1 MKIKVKTRVSTFNHA
16 FVMNHQKKK
25 NSYRRFHSSVRTH
38 HLQDFDLKTV
48 GRNMHLVIHWNN
60 NEKGSVMLIF
70 NQSTKVLNGDH
81 FIDYYLL

>member
-25 NSYRRFHSSVRTH
+25 KSVRTH

-48 GRNMHLVIHWNN
+48 GRNMHLVIH
-60 NEKGSVMLIF
+60 
-70 NQSTKVLNGDH
+70 
-81 FIDYYLL
+81 

>member
-16 FVMNHQKKK
+16 FVMNHKKK
-25 NSYRRFHSSVRTH
+25 SYRRFYSSVRTH

-70 NQSTKVLNGDH
+70 NQSTKVLNRDH

>member
-25 NSYRRFHSSVRTH
+25 SVRTH

>member
-25 NSYRRFHSSVRTH
+25 KSVRTH